1 MDGGLRSEQKRHL
14 RILKEGGGAERR
26 KEKRQGVTMDPE
38 GWMLTPLLALPFT
51 VVQCLLH
58 IYNARHTPLN
68 EEPGT
73 LRVRVEECTIDRWTG
88 KKEAA
93 SGATHRAEAAR

>member
-38 GWMLTPLLALPFT
+38 GWMLMPLLALPFT

-58 IYNARHTPLN
+58 IYNTRPSTQRGAR
-68 EEPGT
+68 
-73 LRVRVEECTIDRWTG
+73 DFTG
-88 KKEAA
+88 K
-93 SGATHRAEAAR
+93 GGGMYN